1 VRIYVT
7 GGPEEG
13 SACLADLAR
22 MGHQA
27 ATAQSGGRE
36 AAAACE
42 MVLAF
47 DTQADA
53 AGRAGGPALG
63 LALGVELGLALGGR
77 KRVWLVGRAELGP
90 GAADFATA
98 GLFRT
103 FAGWEEAR
111 SELEAAAP
119 ASEPP
124 GPAEPPP
131 ELSLDMG
138 ALADDCVLRM
148 WQQHGVST
156 LTLHPHLEKYAPG
169 LSARVLAYRRCRQSI
184 YAAVLDAWGRA
195 GRPHSFSEGDP
206 VAAPWADHAACMA
219 WFGGCIRL
227 AQFDAALD
235 EIAEQRQAALSAF
248 RAGGQLSALPAAIPA
263 PGTGVPIPAPE
274 ARPAARQEAS
284 AAAPAAPGP

>member
-1 VRIYVT
+1 
-7 GGPEEG
+7 
-13 SACLADLAR
+13 
-22 MGHQA
+22 
-27 ATAQSGGRE
+27 
-36 AAAACE
+36 
-42 MVLAF
+42 
-47 DTQADA
+47 
-53 AGRAGGPALG
+53 
-63 LALGVELGLALGGR
+63 
-77 KRVWLVGRAELGP
+77 LGP